1 MDIDPPE
8 PEVITVAPPDPQD
21 QNTTNETLW
30 RMEGMLHSVS
40 RGVQALVDLAK
51 PPQQEDMAFGGD
63 QPVDVPPPLVSI
75 HYLGLGL
82 QNSAEP
88 PRACRFQLT
97 LLRPKP
103 PKPPIHGS
111 HLAQQAELE
120 RAKEENATMSASLE
134 AARKELLD
142 ARIELSNAR
151 QNESK
156 LRSII
161 LEKAGS
167 QKVSD
172 VEVRDKFVSLRQK
185 AQAIANS
192 QAYDVE
198 NGPRRA
204 RGSMTP
210 EMAAFYEVKAWS
222 RLTPK
227 DRKNLVMS
235 HMFHMIHSYVLDRA
249 IFSALVAEYIMPDEA
264 DQSNVEPTLRRFEK
278 LMEVNGGE

>member
-1 MDIDPPE
+1 MDIDLPE
-8 PEVITVAPPDPQD
+8 PEMTTAGPPGSQD
-21 QNTTNETLW
+21 QNTTNEVLW

-40 RGVQALVDLAK
+40 RGVQALVDIAK
-51 PPQQEDMAFGGD
+51 PPQQDDIAFGGV
-63 QPVDVPPPLVSI
+63 QPAEVPPPLVST
-75 HYLGLGL
+75 HYLSLGL
-82 QNSAEP
+82 RNSAEP
-88 PRACRFQLT
+88 PRTCRLQLT

-111 HLAQQAELE
+111 HLVQQAELE
-120 RAKEENATMSASLE
+120 RAKEENTSLSASLE

-151 QNESK
+151 QNESR

-167 QKVSD
+167 QKISD
-172 VEVRDKFVSLRQK
+172 VEMRDKFVSLRQK
-185 AQAIANS
+185 VQAIANS
-192 QAYDVE
+192 QGYDVE

-210 EMAAFYEVKAWS
+210 EMAEFFEVKAWG

-227 DRKNLVMS
+227 DRKNSVMS
-235 HMFHMIHSYVLDRA
+235 HMFLMIYSHVLDRL
-249 IFSALVAEYIMPDEA
+249 IFSALVAEYIMPEDV
-264 DQSNVEPTLRRFEK
+264 DQGSVEPTLRRFER
-278 LMEVNGGE
+278 LLESNGGE